1 MSTNAISKS
10 THQVRDTDL
19 YKRNLNPLPLVAMVL
34 SVQVFAEDTVLKEA
48 AAPIEEP
55 ALTEQPELTEEQA
68 FQDEVIL
75 AEKSESEQEDE
86 SPFTTLTKLGFIYSQ
101 NTSSSLSINSGI
113 SVGYKKEN
121 WGQRV
126 QFDTY
131 YTDAENDEDGTNR
144 YTTNYGISYDL
155 NEVTYLV
162 ATTRFEH
169 DHFGTYRKQFIAA
182 TGLGRHFYDT
192 ERIKLQGSAGPGY
205 RISKRQSSDEE
216 FPNKENYEL
225 IVNASVD
232 GSLTLTETFSMGA
245 TANMA
250 YGEENT
256 NYNLKGYLKNILMGN
271 LALTFDTEYI
281 YNTTVASDQ
290 SNAEIYSSMNLN
302 YDF

>member
-1 MSTNAISKS
+1 MSTHAISQTTRPLTS
-10 THQVRDTDL
+10 TVSSTRSL
-19 YKRNLNPLPLVAMVL
+19 AKLPLVLIVFSVPLFAEEVEEVELKNEIVL
-34 SVQVFAEDTVLKEA
+34 SEGSELQEEAE
-48 AAPIEEP
+48 
-55 ALTEQPELTEEQA
+55 
-68 FQDEVIL
+68 
-75 AEKSESEQEDE
+75 E

-169 DHFGTYRKQFIAA
+169 DHFGTYRKQFITA

-205 RISKRQSSDEE
+205 RISQRQSSDEE

-232 GSLTLTETFSMGA
+232 GSLTITETFSMGA

>member
-1 MSTNAISKS
+1 MSTHAISQTTRPS
-10 THQVRDTDL
+10 TNTVSYTRSL
-19 YKRNLNPLPLVAMVL
+19 AKLPLFLIAFSMPI
-34 SVQVFAEDTVLKEA
+34 FGKEA
-48 AAPIEEP
+48 GEEV
-55 ALTEQPELTEEQA
+55 E
-68 FQDEVIL
+68 EVIL
-75 AEKSESEQEDE
+75 EDDVVLSEGSELQEEAEE

-169 DHFGTYRKQFIAA
+169 DHFGTYRKQFITA

-205 RISKRQSSDEE
+205 RISQRQSSDEE

>member
-1 MSTNAISKS
+1 MPIFGKEAGEEVEEVEVED
-10 THQVRDTDL
+10 QV
-19 YKRNLNPLPLVAMVL
+19 VL
-34 SVQVFAEDTVLKEA
+34 SEGSEFQEEA
-48 AAPIEEP
+48 
-55 ALTEQPELTEEQA
+55 
-68 FQDEVIL
+68 
-75 AEKSESEQEDE
+75 KE

-113 SVGYKKEN
+113 SIGYKKEN

-155 NEVTYLV
+155 NEITYLV

-169 DHFGTYRKQFIAA
+169 DHYGTYRKQFITA

-205 RISKRQSSDEE
+205 RISQRQPSDEE

-225 IVNASVD
+225 IVNASID

>member
-1 MSTNAISKS
+1 MSTHAISQTTRPLTNTVSYTRSLIK
-10 THQVRDTDL
+10 
-19 YKRNLNPLPLVAMVL
+19 LPLVLIAISMP
-34 SVQVFAEDTVLKEA
+34 VFAEEVEEVELEGDIVLSEGSDLQEEA
-48 AAPIEEP
+48 
-55 ALTEQPELTEEQA
+55 QA
-68 FQDEVIL
+68 
-75 AEKSESEQEDE
+75 

-101 NTSSSLSINSGI
+101 NTSSSLSINAGI

-169 DHFGTYRKQFIAA
+169 DHFGTYRKQFITA

-205 RISKRQSSDEE
+205 RISQRQSSDEE

-232 GSLTLTETFSMGA
+232 GSLTITETFSMGA

>member
-1 MSTNAISKS
+1 MSTHAISRTSHPLANTISS
-10 THQVRDTDL
+10 TRTL
-19 YKRNLNPLPLVAMVL
+19 AKLPLVLIAFSMP
-34 SVQVFAEDTVLKEA
+34 VFAEEVEEVLLE
-48 AAPIEEP
+48 
-55 ALTEQPELTEEQA
+55 
-68 FQDEVIL
+68 DEVVL
-75 AEKSESEQEDE
+75 SEGSELNEEAEE

-113 SVGYKKEN
+113 SIGYKKEN

-126 QFDTY
+126 QLDTY

-169 DHFGTYRKQFIAA
+169 DHYGTYRKQFITA

-192 ERIKLQGSAGPGY
+192 ERVKLQGSAGPGY
-205 RISKRQSSDEE
+205 RISQRQSSDEE

>member
-1 MSTNAISKS
+1 MSTHAISQTTRPLTNTVSYTRYLGK
-10 THQVRDTDL
+10 
-19 YKRNLNPLPLVAMVL
+19 LPLALIAFSMPIFGKEAGEEVEEVEVEDQVVL
-34 SVQVFAEDTVLKEA
+34 SEGAELQEEA
-48 AAPIEEP
+48 
-55 ALTEQPELTEEQA
+55 
-68 FQDEVIL
+68 
-75 AEKSESEQEDE
+75 KE

-113 SVGYKKEN
+113 SIGYKKEN

-169 DHFGTYRKQFIAA
+169 DHFGTYRKQFIVA

-225 IVNASVD
+225 IVNASID

>member
-1 MSTNAISKS
+1 MSTHTISQTTRPLTSTVLYTRSLAKLPIALIAISM
-10 THQVRDTDL
+10 
-19 YKRNLNPLPLVAMVL
+19 P
-34 SVQVFAEDTVLKEA
+34 VFAEEVDEMVLEGDVVLSEGSELKE
-48 AAPIEEP
+48 E
-55 ALTEQPELTEEQA
+55 
-68 FQDEVIL
+68 
-75 AEKSESEQEDE
+75 AEE

-169 DHFGTYRKQFIAA
+169 DHFGTYRKQFITA

-205 RISKRQSSDEE
+205 RISQRQSSDEE

-225 IVNASVD
+225 IVNANID

>member
-1 MSTNAISKS
+1 MYQTIMSTYATSQTTRPLTSLASYTRYLTK
-10 THQVRDTDL
+10 
-19 YKRNLNPLPLVAMVL
+19 LPLVLIAFSM
-34 SVQVFAEDTVLKEA
+34 SVFAEEAEEVVLEDDVV
-48 AAPIEEP
+48 
-55 ALTEQPELTEEQA
+55 LTEGSELQEE
-68 FQDEVIL
+68 
-75 AEKSESEQEDE
+75 AEE

-169 DHFGTYRKQFIAA
+169 DHFGTYRKQFITA

-205 RISKRQSSDEE
+205 RISQRQSSDEE

-232 GSLTLTETFSMGA
+232 GSLTITETFSMGA

>member
-1 MSTNAISKS
+1 MPTYSISTTKHPSTN
-10 THQVRDTDL
+10 TTLGRRCFNT
-19 YKRNLNPLPLVAMVL
+19 LPLVALVL
-34 SVQVFAEDTVLKEA
+34 SVQVFAEETELVDEPVLNE
-48 AAPIEEP
+48 
-55 ALTEQPELTEEQA
+55 
-68 FQDEVIL
+68 
-75 AEKSESEQEDE
+75 EQEDE

-144 YTTNYGISYDL
+144 YTTNYGVSYDL
-155 NEVTYLV
+155 NDVTYLV

-169 DHFGTYRKQFIAA
+169 DHYGTYRKQFITA

-192 ERIKLQGSAGPGY
+192 ERIKLQASAGPGY

-225 IVNASVD
+225 IANASID
-232 GSLTLTETFSMGA
+232 GSLTLTETFSLGA

-290 SNAEIYSSMNLN
+290 SNSEIYSSMNLN

>member
-1 MSTNAISKS
+1 MYQTIMSTHAISQTTRPLTS
-10 THQVRDTDL
+10 TVSSTRSL
-19 YKRNLNPLPLVAMVL
+19 AKLPLVLIVFSVPLFSEEVEEVELKNEIVL
-34 SVQVFAEDTVLKEA
+34 SEGSELQEEAE
-48 AAPIEEP
+48 
-55 ALTEQPELTEEQA
+55 
-68 FQDEVIL
+68 
-75 AEKSESEQEDE
+75 E

-169 DHFGTYRKQFIAA
+169 DHFGTYRKQFITA

-205 RISKRQSSDEE
+205 RISQRQSSDEE

-232 GSLTLTETFSMGA
+232 GSLTITETFSMGA

-256 NYNLKGYLKNILMGN
+256 NYNLKSYLKNILMGN

>member
-1 MSTNAISKS
+1 MSTHTISQTTRPLTSTVSYTRSLAKLPIALIAISM
-10 THQVRDTDL
+10 
-19 YKRNLNPLPLVAMVL
+19 P
-34 SVQVFAEDTVLKEA
+34 VFAEEVDEVVLEGDIVLSEGSELKKEA
-48 AAPIEEP
+48 E
-55 ALTEQPELTEEQA
+55 
-68 FQDEVIL
+68 
-75 AEKSESEQEDE
+75 E

-113 SVGYKKEN
+113 SVGYKKQN

-162 ATTRFEH
+162 VTTRFEH
-169 DHFGTYRKQFIAA
+169 DHFGTYRKQFITA
-182 TGLGRHFYDT
+182 TGLGRHFYET

-225 IVNASVD
+225 IVNANID

>member
-1 MSTNAISKS
+1 MSTHAIPQTTRPLTNTVSYTRTRAK
-10 THQVRDTDL
+10 
-19 YKRNLNPLPLVAMVL
+19 LPLFLIAFSMPVFGEEVEEVVLEDDVVL
-34 SVQVFAEDTVLKEA
+34 SEASELQEEAE
-48 AAPIEEP
+48 
-55 ALTEQPELTEEQA
+55 
-68 FQDEVIL
+68 
-75 AEKSESEQEDE
+75 E

-169 DHFGTYRKQFIAA
+169 DHFGTYRKQFITA

-205 RISKRQSSDEE
+205 RISQRQSSDEE

-290 SNAEIYSSMNLN
+290 SNAEVYSSMNLN

>member
-1 MSTNAISKS
+1 MSTHAISQTTRPLTNTVSYTRYLGK
-10 THQVRDTDL
+10 
-19 YKRNLNPLPLVAMVL
+19 LPLALIAFSMPIFGKEAGEEVEEVEVEDQVVL
-34 SVQVFAEDTVLKEA
+34 SEGSEFQEEA
-48 AAPIEEP
+48 
-55 ALTEQPELTEEQA
+55 
-68 FQDEVIL
+68 
-75 AEKSESEQEDE
+75 KE

-101 NTSSSLSINSGI
+101 NTNSSLSINSGI
-113 SVGYKKEN
+113 SIGYKKEN

-155 NEVTYLV
+155 NEITYLV

-169 DHFGTYRKQFIAA
+169 DHYGTYRKQFITA

-205 RISKRQSSDEE
+205 RISQRQPSDEE

-225 IVNASVD
+225 IVNASID

-290 SNAEIYSSMNLN
+290 SNTEIYSSMNLN

>member
-1 MSTNAISKS
+1 MPIFGKEAGEE
-10 THQVRDTDL
+10 VEEVVLEDD
-19 YKRNLNPLPLVAMVL
+19 VVL
-34 SVQVFAEDTVLKEA
+34 SEGSELQEEAE
-48 AAPIEEP
+48 
-55 ALTEQPELTEEQA
+55 
-68 FQDEVIL
+68 
-75 AEKSESEQEDE
+75 E

-169 DHFGTYRKQFIAA
+169 DHFGTYRKQFITA

-205 RISKRQSSDEE
+205 RISQRQSSDEE

-225 IVNASVD
+225 IVNANVD

>member
-1 MSTNAISKS
+1 MSTHAISQTTRPLTNTVSYTRSLVK
-10 THQVRDTDL
+10 
-19 YKRNLNPLPLVAMVL
+19 LPLVLIAISMP
-34 SVQVFAEDTVLKEA
+34 VFAEEVEEVELEGDVVLSEGSDLQEEA
-48 AAPIEEP
+48 
-55 ALTEQPELTEEQA
+55 Q
-68 FQDEVIL
+68 
-75 AEKSESEQEDE
+75 E

-144 YTTNYGISYDL
+144 YTSNYGISYDL
-155 NEVTYLV
+155 NEVTYIV

-169 DHFGTYRKQFIAA
+169 DHYGTYRKQFITA

-225 IVNASVD
+225 IVNASID

-290 SNAEIYSSMNLN
+290 SNSEIYSSMNLN

>member
-1 MSTNAISKS
+1 MPIFGKEAGEEVEEVVLEDDI
-10 THQVRDTDL
+10 
-19 YKRNLNPLPLVAMVL
+19 VL
-34 SVQVFAEDTVLKEA
+34 SERSEVQEEAE
-48 AAPIEEP
+48 
-55 ALTEQPELTEEQA
+55 
-68 FQDEVIL
+68 
-75 AEKSESEQEDE
+75 E

-169 DHFGTYRKQFIAA
+169 DHFGTYRKQFITA

-225 IVNASVD
+225 IANASID

>member
-1 MSTNAISKS
+1 MSTYAISRTTRPITNTALSK
-10 THQVRDTDL
+10 L
-19 YKRNLNPLPLVAMVL
+19 YFSPLPLVAMVL
-34 SVQVFAEDTVLKEA
+34 SMPLNAKESI
-48 AAPIEEP
+48 PPEEP
-55 ALTEQPELTEEQA
+55 ILTEPLELTEEQA
-68 FQDEVIL
+68 LQDETIL
-75 AEKSESEQEDE
+75 EEKSEPEVE

-169 DHFGTYRKQFIAA
+169 DHYGTYRKQFITA

-225 IVNASVD
+225 IVNASID

-290 SNAEIYSSMNLN
+290 SNSEIYSSMNLN

>member
-1 MSTNAISKS
+1 MSTHAISQTTRPLTNTVSYTRYLGK
-10 THQVRDTDL
+10 
-19 YKRNLNPLPLVAMVL
+19 LPLALIAFSMPIFGKEAGEEVEEVEVEDQVVL
-34 SVQVFAEDTVLKEA
+34 SEGSELQEEA
-48 AAPIEEP
+48 
-55 ALTEQPELTEEQA
+55 
-68 FQDEVIL
+68 
-75 AEKSESEQEDE
+75 KE

-113 SVGYKKEN
+113 SIGYKKEN

-169 DHFGTYRKQFIAA
+169 DHFGTYRKQFIVA

-205 RISKRQSSDEE
+205 RISKRQFSDEE

-225 IVNASVD
+225 IVNASID

>member
-1 MSTNAISKS
+1 MPTHAISQTTRPLTNTVSYTRSLAK
-10 THQVRDTDL
+10 
-19 YKRNLNPLPLVAMVL
+19 LPLALIAFSMPI
-34 SVQVFAEDTVLKEA
+34 FGKEA
-48 AAPIEEP
+48 GEDVEELVLEDE
-55 ALTEQPELTEEQA
+55 AVFTEGSELK
-68 FQDEVIL
+68 DE
-75 AEKSESEQEDE
+75 AEE

-169 DHFGTYRKQFIAA
+169 DHFGTYRKQFITA

-205 RISKRQSSDEE
+205 RISQRQSSDEE

-225 IVNASVD
+225 IANASID

-256 NYNLKGYLKNILMGN
+256 NYNLKGYIKNILMGN

>member
-1 MSTNAISKS
+1 
-10 THQVRDTDL
+10 
-19 YKRNLNPLPLVAMVL
+19 MVL
-34 SVQVFAEDTVLKEA
+34 SFQVCAEETVSV
-48 AAPIEEP
+48 EEP
-55 ALTEQPELTEEQA
+55 VLTEQAELTEEQSFENEA
-68 FQDEVIL
+68 IL
-75 AEKSESEQEDE
+75 NQESEQEDE

-162 ATTRFEH
+162 TTTRFEH
-169 DHFGTYRKQFIAA
+169 DHYGTYRKQFITA

-216 FPNKENYEL
+216 YPNKENYEL

-245 TANMA
+245 TANIA

>member
-1 MSTNAISKS
+1 M
-10 THQVRDTDL
+10 
-19 YKRNLNPLPLVAMVL
+19 PLFSEEVEEVELKDEIVL
-34 SVQVFAEDTVLKEA
+34 SEGSELQEEAE
-48 AAPIEEP
+48 
-55 ALTEQPELTEEQA
+55 
-68 FQDEVIL
+68 
-75 AEKSESEQEDE
+75 E

-169 DHFGTYRKQFIAA
+169 DHFGTYRKQFITA

-205 RISKRQSSDEE
+205 RISQRQSSDEE
-216 FPNKENYEL
+216 FSNKENYEL
-225 IVNASVD
+225 IVNASID
-232 GSLTLTETFSMGA
+232 GSLTLTDTFSMG
-245 TANMA
+245 TTVNMA

>member
-1 MSTNAISKS
+1 MSTHAISQTTRPLTNTVS
-10 THQVRDTDL
+10 YTRSL
-19 YKRNLNPLPLVAMVL
+19 ANLPLFLIAFSMPVFGEEVEEVVLEDDVVL
-34 SVQVFAEDTVLKEA
+34 SEGSELQEEAE
-48 AAPIEEP
+48 
-55 ALTEQPELTEEQA
+55 
-68 FQDEVIL
+68 
-75 AEKSESEQEDE
+75 E

-155 NEVTYLV
+155 NKVTYLV

-169 DHFGTYRKQFIAA
+169 DHFGTYRKQFITA

-192 ERIKLQGSAGPGY
+192 ERIKLQSSAGPGY
-205 RISKRQSSDEE
+205 RISQRQSSDEE

>member
-1 MSTNAISKS
+1 MSTHAIPQTTRPLTNTVSYTRSRAK
-10 THQVRDTDL
+10 
-19 YKRNLNPLPLVAMVL
+19 LPLFLIAFSMPVFGEEVEEVVLEDDVVL
-34 SVQVFAEDTVLKEA
+34 SEGSELQEEAE
-48 AAPIEEP
+48 
-55 ALTEQPELTEEQA
+55 
-68 FQDEVIL
+68 
-75 AEKSESEQEDE
+75 E

-169 DHFGTYRKQFIAA
+169 DHFGTYRKQFITA

-205 RISKRQSSDEE
+205 RISQRQSSDEE

>member
-1 MSTNAISKS
+1 MSTHAISQTTRPLTNTVSYTRSLAK
-10 THQVRDTDL
+10 
-19 YKRNLNPLPLVAMVL
+19 LPLYLIAFSMPI
-34 SVQVFAEDTVLKEA
+34 FGKEA
-48 AAPIEEP
+48 GEEVEEVV
-55 ALTEQPELTEEQA
+55 LEDDVVLNEGSELQEE
-68 FQDEVIL
+68 
-75 AEKSESEQEDE
+75 AEE

-169 DHFGTYRKQFIAA
+169 DHFGTYRKQFITA

-205 RISKRQSSDEE
+205 RISQRQSSDEE

>member
-1 MSTNAISKS
+1 MSTHAISQTTRPLTNTVS
-10 THQVRDTDL
+10 YTRSL
-19 YKRNLNPLPLVAMVL
+19 ANLPLFLIAFSMPVFGEEVEEVVLEDDVVL
-34 SVQVFAEDTVLKEA
+34 SEGSELQEEAE
-48 AAPIEEP
+48 
-55 ALTEQPELTEEQA
+55 
-68 FQDEVIL
+68 
-75 AEKSESEQEDE
+75 E

-169 DHFGTYRKQFIAA
+169 DHFGTYRKQFITA

-205 RISKRQSSDEE
+205 RISQRQSSDEE

>member
-1 MSTNAISKS
+1 MSTYAISRTTRPIQNTALNK
-10 THQVRDTDL
+10 T
-19 YKRNLNPLPLVAMVL
+19 NFNPLPLVATVL
-34 SVQVFAEDTVLKEA
+34 SMSLFAEETVPTEEPVLTE
-48 AAPIEEP
+48 PIE
-55 ALTEQPELTEEQA
+55 LIEQRELTDKQVL
-68 FQDEVIL
+68 QDEAIL
-75 AEKSESEQEDE
+75 EEKSESEDE

-169 DHFGTYRKQFIAA
+169 DHYGTYRKQFITA

-225 IVNASVD
+225 IVNASID

-290 SNAEIYSSMNLN
+290 SNSEIYSSMNLN

>member
-1 MSTNAISKS
+1 MPTHAISQTTRPLTNTVSYTRSLIK
-10 THQVRDTDL
+10 
-19 YKRNLNPLPLVAMVL
+19 LPLVLIAISMP
-34 SVQVFAEDTVLKEA
+34 VFAEEVEEVELEGDIVLSEGSDLQEEA
-48 AAPIEEP
+48 
-55 ALTEQPELTEEQA
+55 QA
-68 FQDEVIL
+68 
-75 AEKSESEQEDE
+75 

-169 DHFGTYRKQFIAA
+169 DHFGTYRKQFITA

-205 RISKRQSSDEE
+205 RISQRQSSDEE

-232 GSLTLTETFSMGA
+232 GSLTITETFSMGA

>member
-1 MSTNAISKS
+1 MSINAISQ
-10 THQVRDTDL
+10 TTFTL
-19 YKRNLNPLPLVAMVL
+19 RNTVLHKQYFNPLPLAAMVL
-34 SVQVFAEDTVLKEA
+34 SLQVVAEETASVEEA
-48 AAPIEEP
+48 V
-55 ALTEQPELTEEQA
+55 LTEQAEVTEEQS
-68 FQDEVIL
+68 FENEVIL
-75 AEKSESEQEDE
+75 NEESEQEDE

-101 NTSSSLSINSGI
+101 NTSTSLSINSGI

-155 NEVTYLV
+155 NEITYLV

-169 DHFGTYRKQFIAA
+169 DHYGTYRKQFITA

-245 TANMA
+245 TANIA

>member
-1 MSTNAISKS
+1 MSTHAISQTTRPLTNTVSYTRSLVK
-10 THQVRDTDL
+10 
-19 YKRNLNPLPLVAMVL
+19 LPLVLIAISMP
-34 SVQVFAEDTVLKEA
+34 VFAEEVEEVELEGDVVLSEGSDLQEEA
-48 AAPIEEP
+48 
-55 ALTEQPELTEEQA
+55 Q
-68 FQDEVIL
+68 
-75 AEKSESEQEDE
+75 E

-169 DHFGTYRKQFIAA
+169 DHFGTYRKQFITA

-205 RISKRQSSDEE
+205 RISQRQSSDEE

-232 GSLTLTETFSMGA
+232 GSLTITETFSMGA

-302 YDF
+302 YNF

>member
-1 MSTNAISKS
+1 MSTHAISQTTRPLTNTVSYTRSLAK
-10 THQVRDTDL
+10 
-19 YKRNLNPLPLVAMVL
+19 LPLFLIAFSMPIFGKEAGEEVEEVVLEDDIVL
-34 SVQVFAEDTVLKEA
+34 SERSEVQEEAE
-48 AAPIEEP
+48 
-55 ALTEQPELTEEQA
+55 
-68 FQDEVIL
+68 
-75 AEKSESEQEDE
+75 E

-169 DHFGTYRKQFIAA
+169 DHFGTYRKQFITA

-225 IVNASVD
+225 IANASID

>member
-1 MSTNAISKS
+1 MSTHTISQTTRPLTSTVSYTRSLAKLPIALIAISM
-10 THQVRDTDL
+10 
-19 YKRNLNPLPLVAMVL
+19 P
-34 SVQVFAEDTVLKEA
+34 VFAEEVDEVVLEGDIVLSEGSELKKEA
-48 AAPIEEP
+48 E
-55 ALTEQPELTEEQA
+55 
-68 FQDEVIL
+68 
-75 AEKSESEQEDE
+75 E

-113 SVGYKKEN
+113 SVGYKKQN

-162 ATTRFEH
+162 VTTRFEH
-169 DHFGTYRKQFIAA
+169 DHFGTYRKQFITA

-225 IVNASVD
+225 IVNANID

>member
-1 MSTNAISKS
+1 
-10 THQVRDTDL
+10 
-19 YKRNLNPLPLVAMVL
+19 MVL
-34 SVQVFAEDTVLKEA
+34 SFQVFAEETAPVEEA
-48 AAPIEEP
+48 VV
-55 ALTEQPELTEEQA
+55 TEQAEVTEEQSFENEA
-68 FQDEVIL
+68 IL
-75 AEKSESEQEDE
+75 NEESEQEDE

-101 NTSSSLSINSGI
+101 NTSSSLSINSGL
-113 SVGYKKEN
+113 SVGYKKED

-169 DHFGTYRKQFIAA
+169 DHYGTYRKQFITA

-232 GSLTLTETFSMGA
+232 GSLTLTDTFSMGA
-245 TANMA
+245 TANIA

>member
-1 MSTNAISKS
+1 MSTHAISQTTRPLTNTVS
-10 THQVRDTDL
+10 YTRSL
-19 YKRNLNPLPLVAMVL
+19 ANLPLFLIAFSMPVFGEEVEEVVLEDDVVL
-34 SVQVFAEDTVLKEA
+34 SEGSELQEEAE
-48 AAPIEEP
+48 
-55 ALTEQPELTEEQA
+55 
-68 FQDEVIL
+68 
-75 AEKSESEQEDE
+75 E

-155 NEVTYLV
+155 NKVTYLV

-169 DHFGTYRKQFIAA
+169 DHFGTYRKQFITA

-205 RISKRQSSDEE
+205 RISQRQSSDEE

>member
-1 MSTNAISKS
+1 MPIFGKEAGEEVEEVEVED
-10 THQVRDTDL
+10 QV
-19 YKRNLNPLPLVAMVL
+19 VL
-34 SVQVFAEDTVLKEA
+34 SEGAELQEEA
-48 AAPIEEP
+48 N
-55 ALTEQPELTEEQA
+55 
-68 FQDEVIL
+68 
-75 AEKSESEQEDE
+75 E

-113 SVGYKKEN
+113 SIGYKKEN

-155 NEVTYLV
+155 NEITYLV

-169 DHFGTYRKQFIAA
+169 DHFGTYRKQFIVA

-225 IVNASVD
+225 IVNASID

-256 NYNLKGYLKNILMGN
+256 NYNLKGYLKNILVGN

>member
-1 MSTNAISKS
+1 MVLIAISM
-10 THQVRDTDL
+10 
-19 YKRNLNPLPLVAMVL
+19 P
-34 SVQVFAEDTVLKEA
+34 VFAEKVDEMVLEGDVVLSETSELKE
-48 AAPIEEP
+48 E
-55 ALTEQPELTEEQA
+55 
-68 FQDEVIL
+68 
-75 AEKSESEQEDE
+75 AEE

-169 DHFGTYRKQFIAA
+169 DHFGTYRKQFITA

-225 IVNASVD
+225 IVNANID

-302 YDF
+302 RDFFRWILPSFSDSFTQAGI